1 MKNMKNG
8 CFFPA
13 DILLP
18 QSGFEKW
25 SVIACDQYTSEPEY
39 WEKAERNV
47 GSAPSALRLILPEAY
62 LGENDGAKIEEINRN
77 MREYLNGGVFKTLP
91 DAVIYTE
98 RRQKNGRLRRGLVG
112 MIDLECYD
120 YKPGARSAVRAT
132 EKTVSER
139 IPPRVRIREN
149 APLELPHVMLL
160 ADDPED
166 TVIAPVACRRESLEK
181 LYDFELMNG
190 GGHIEGFLADDE
202 AVSSVDSALARLRE
216 KGDGLLFCVGDGNH
230 SLAAAKA
237 AYEKNPGGISRY
249 ALVEIVNIHDSALEF
264 EPIYRAV
271 FGADPE
277 TLISLVEKAAG
288 GEYSGADA
296 QKFTCVFSGGER
308 ELSLRP
314 AAKLPVGT
322 LQPILDEIAA
332 KNELRIDYIHG
343 EQNLRAL
350 CRASGTTGFL
360 FRGMEKSE
368 LFGSVLADGSLPR
381 KTFSMGCADDKRFY
395 LEARKI
401 AE

>member
-1 MKNMKNG
+1 
-8 CFFPA
+8 
-13 DILLP
+13 
-18 QSGFEKW
+18 
-25 SVIACDQYTSEPEY
+25 
-39 WEKAERNV
+39 
-47 GSAPSALRLILPEAY
+47 
-62 LGENDGAKIEEINRN
+62 
-77 MREYLNGGVFKTLP
+77 
-91 DAVIYTE
+91 
-98 RRQKNGRLRRGLVG
+98 
-112 MIDLECYD
+112 
-120 YKPGARSAVRAT
+120 
-132 EKTVSER
+132 
-139 IPPRVRIREN
+139 
-149 APLELPHVMLL
+149 MLL

-166 TVIAPVACRRESLEK
+166 TVIAPVAGRRESLEK

-202 AVSSVDSALARLRE
+202 AVSSVDGALARLRE

-249 ALVEIVNIHDSALEF
+249 ALVEIVNIHDGALEF

-332 KNELRIDYIHG
+332 QKGLRIDYIHG

-350 CRASGTTGFL
+350 CRAPGTTGFL

-401 AE
+401 AK